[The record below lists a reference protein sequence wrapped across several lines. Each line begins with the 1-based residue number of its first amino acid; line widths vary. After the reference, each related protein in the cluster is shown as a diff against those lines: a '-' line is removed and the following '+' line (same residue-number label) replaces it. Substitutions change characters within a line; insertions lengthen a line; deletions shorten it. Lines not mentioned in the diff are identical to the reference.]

1 MYCISNGCFYG
12 FALQAYTIV
21 RNNYFNQGSALLKM
35 SYSLTMIHLRRIA
48 ALLFI
53 AIFAPCLVKAQTK
66 DHIPK
71 QYDQQY
77 RPQFHFTPAQNWT
90 NDPNGLVYFNGEYHL
105 FFQYN
110 PFGHVW
116 GHMSWGHAVSRD
128 LVHWKQLSVALKEAD
143 GVMIFSGSA
152 VVDWNNTSGFGK
164 NGKTP
169 LVAIYTGYHPK
180 SHLQDERIAYSL
192 DNGRT
197 WTKYSGNPV
206 LNINSDNF
214 RDPKVFW
221 YQPDHHWIMILALSD
236 QHKVSFYSSNNLKN
250 WTHLSDFGPKAA
262 TGGVWECP
270 MLQPMEV
277 DGNPHNIKWVLEVG
291 LNPGSIAGGSG
302 GQYFIGNFDGKK
314 FTATQPTG
322 SPGDS
327 VLWVD
332 YGKDFYAATSWSDV
346 PKSDGR
352 TLWLGWLDN
361 WQYGQKAPTS
371 PWRGGMSVPRS
382 VGLKTFPDGTRL
394 VQNPVKE
401 LQKLRYDH
409 HHLSDITISGKNDE
423 LAQRGIRGD
432 VLEIDAVFNLG
443 SASEFG
449 FLIRKGESQQT
460 VAGYN
465 VDHHQMYVDRTHSG
479 ADSFSKDFPGVQH
492 GPLQPDDN
500 TIRLHILVDRSSV
513 EVFGNDGQTV
523 ITDKIFP
530 NLTSNGLQLFS
541 KGGDVHV
548 RSLDIWKLKSIWSRK
563 P

>member
-1 MYCISNGCFYG
+1 M
-12 FALQAYTIV
+12 
-21 RNNYFNQGSALLKM
+21 
-35 SYSLTMIHLRRIA
+35 TMIHLRRIT

-53 AIFAPCLVKAQTK
+53 AIFAPCLTKAQTK

-110 PFGHVW
+110 PFGQVW

-128 LVHWKQLSVALKEAD
+128 LIHWKQLPVALKEAN

-197 WTKYSGNPV
+197 WTKYSSNPV

-270 MLQPMEV
+270 MLQPMAV
-277 DGNPHNIKWVLEVG
+277 DGNSHNIKWVLEVG

-322 SPGDS
+322 APGDS

-332 YGKDFYAATSWSDV
+332 YGKDFYAATSWSDI

-382 VGLKTFPDGTRL
+382 VGLKTFPDGIKL
-394 VQNPVKE
+394 VQNPARE

-409 HHLSDITISGKNDE
+409 HHLSNITVSGKNDE
-423 LAQRGIRGD
+423 LSQRGIRGD
-432 VLEIDAVFNLG
+432 VLEIDAVFTLG

-449 FLIRKGESQQT
+449 FLVRKGASQQT
-460 VAGYN
+460 VVGYN
-465 VDHHQMYVDRTHSG
+465 VNHHQMYVDRTQSG

-492 GPLQPDDN
+492 GPLEPDEN
-500 TIRLHILVDRSSV
+500 TIRLHILLDRSSV

-530 NLTSNGLQLFS
+530 NLTSDGLQLFA
-541 KGGDVHV
+541 KGGDIHLK
-548 RSLDIWKLKSIWSRK
+548 SLDIWKLKSIWSQK

>member
-1 MYCISNGCFYG
+1 M
-12 FALQAYTIV
+12 T
-21 RNNYFNQGSALLKM
+21 R
-35 SYSLTMIHLRRIA
+35 THLRRSA
-48 ALLFI
+48 ALLCTI
-53 AIFAPCLVKAQTK
+53 IFAVSSAKAQTK

-71 QYDQQY
+71 LYNQQY

-110 PFGHVW
+110 PFGLVW
-116 GHMSWGHAVSRD
+116 GHMSWGHAVSKD
-128 LVHWKQLSVALKEAD
+128 LVHWKQLPVALKEAN

-152 VVDWNNTSGFGK
+152 VVDRNNTSGFGK

-169 LVAIYTGYHPK
+169 LVAIYTGYHTK

-197 WTKYSGNPV
+197 WTKYSGNPII
-206 LNINSDNF
+206 NINSDNF

-221 YQPDHHWIMILALSD
+221 YQPDHHWIMVLALSA

-270 MLQPMEV
+270 MLQPMAV

-322 SPGDS
+322 APGDT
-327 VLWVD
+327 VRWVD
-332 YGKDFYAATSWSDV
+332 YGKDFYAATSWSDI

-382 VGLKTFPDGTRL
+382 VGLKTFPDGIRL

-409 HHLSDITISGKNDE
+409 HHLSNIAVSGMNDE
-423 LAQRGIRGD
+423 LSQRGIRGD
-432 VLEIDAVFNLG
+432 VLEIDAVFTLG

-449 FLIRKGESQQT
+449 FLVRKGESQQT
-460 VAGYN
+460 AVGYN
-465 VDHHQMYVDRTHSG
+465 VDRHQMYVDRTHSG

-492 GPLQPDDN
+492 GPLRPDDN
-500 TIRLHILVDRSSV
+500 TIRLHILIDRSSV

-530 NLTSNGLQLFS
+530 NLSSNGLQLFS
-541 KGGDVHV
+541 KGGKVHV
-548 RSLDIWKLKSIWSRK
+548 KSLDIWKLKSIWSQK